1 MYRRDRSLRENNTLP
16 QRRRT
21 PSFSS
26 SLLDAIYRSI
36 DDSNNGTSGGGGG
49 EELSFHREKTMSKK
63 QRNYATVKQVGSLD
77 QKSNAR
83 RAIMIENWMEK
94 QNSLGCSLHFN
105 NSTSSSS
112 DSSST
117 GGLFSS
123 SEAESSSYKEKSRR
137 SKPVRYSMKCMQF
150 EQRNEE
156 NHAQQTPKREG
167 GGFTKTKLKAMKIYG
182 ELKKVKQPI
191 SPGGRITSFLNSI
204 FSSGNAKKVN
214 VCTVKAMEDV
224 NFDRKSKS
232 TSSSAS
238 RSCLS
243 KTPSSTRGKYSS
255 SNGGMKRSVRFYPV
269 SVIVDEDSRPCGH
282 KCIYE
287 DDPSLMPLP
296 TSHQQ
301 ILKNCSFKEDLKK
314 NETGVGTLLAQDYLR
329 SSYNPKKKGIGEFV
343 SRGFVDEEDVE
354 EDEDDALSY
363 SSSDLF
369 ELDHLI
375 GIGRYREELPVY
387 ETTNLKTNQA
397 IANGFIL

>member
-1 MYRRDRSLRENNTLP
+1 MYKREKESSLRENNILP

-36 DDSNNGTSGGGGG
+36 DDTNNVIGVGGG
-49 EELSFHREKTMSKK
+49 EDSSFHREKKTMLKK
-63 QRNYATVKQVGSLD
+63 QRNFTTATHGGSLEEY
-77 QKSNAR
+77 SNFRGASV
-83 RAIMIENWMEK
+83 IENWMEK
-94 QNSLGCSLHFN
+94 QSSLGCSMHFP
-105 NSTSSSS
+105 NSASSSS
-112 DSSST
+112 DSSSS

-123 SEAESSSYKEKSRR
+123 SETGSSSYKEKSTR
-137 SKPVRYSMKCMQF
+137 SKAVRYSMKCIQF
-150 EQRNEE
+150 EQMNEE
-156 NHAQQTPKREG
+156 SRHCRQTPKREG
-167 GGFTKTKLKAMKIYG
+167 GGFKKTKLKAMKMYD

-191 SPGGRITSFLNSI
+191 SPGGRITSFFNSI

-214 VCTVKAMEDV
+214 LCAVKAMEDV
-224 NFDRKSKS
+224 NFDRKSES
-232 TSSSAS
+232 TCSSAS

-243 KTPSSTRGKYSS
+243 KTPSSTKGKYSS

-269 SVIVDEDSRPCGH
+269 SVIVDEDCRPCGH

-287 DDPSLMPLP
+287 DDPSLTPLP
-296 TSHQQ
+296 TAHQQ
-301 ILKNCSFKEDLKK
+301 ILKSCSFKEDPKK
-314 NETGVGTLLAQDYLR
+314 NEFVGDD
-329 SSYNPKKKGIGEFV
+329 
-343 SRGFVDEEDVE
+343 DEEE
-354 EDEDDALSY
+354 EDDDALSY

-397 IANGFIL
+397 IAKGLIL

>member
-1 MYRRDRSLRENNTLP
+1 MYRRDRSLRENAFP

-26 SLLDAIYRSI
+26 SLLDTIYRSI
-36 DDSNNGTSGGGGG
+36 DESNGDE
-49 EELSFHREKTMSKK
+49 EELGGFYREKTMVKK
-63 QRNYATVKQVGSLD
+63 QRNCSVKHATCLEEA
-77 QKSNAR
+77 NLR
-83 RAIMIENWMEK
+83 RDVMIESWIEK
-94 QNSLGCSLHFN
+94 QSSHGF

-112 DSSST
+112 DSSS

-123 SEAESSSYKEKSRR
+123 SEAESSYKDKSRR
-137 SKPVRYSMKCMQF
+137 SKPVRSMKCMQF
-150 EQRNEE
+150 ELRNDEK
-156 NHAQQTPKREG
+156 PKREG
-167 GGFTKTKLKAMKIYG
+167 GGFTKTKLKALKIYG

-214 VCTVKAMEDV
+214 ICSVKAMDDV
-224 NFDRKSKS
+224 NFERKSKS
-232 TSSSAS
+232 ACSSATSFS

-243 KTPSSTRGKYSS
+243 KTPSSRGNNSKYSS
-255 SNGGMKRSVRFYPV
+255 SNGMKRSVRFYPV
-269 SVIVDEDSRPCGH
+269 SVIVDEDCRPCGH

-287 DDPSLMPLP
+287 DDPTLLPLP
-296 TSHQQ
+296 NVQKIVKSCSLKEE
-301 ILKNCSFKEDLKK
+301 LKNYVMEKET
-314 NETGVGTLLAQDYLR
+314 EVGKFLAQDYL
-329 SSYNPKKKGIGEFV
+329 KKGINEFV
-343 SRGFVDEEDVE
+343 SRGFGV
-354 EDEDDALSY
+354 EDEDEDEEEDDADALSY

-387 ETTNLKTNQA
+387 ETTNFKKNQA